1 MDHKDFTMTITG
13 VHKRPVERLSQEGS
27 AIGRAVGDRERGK
40 RVIIMNSKSEF
51 HQPGQV
57 KATYGRLLS

>member
-1 MDHKDFTMTITG
+1 MCSKDFKMTITG
-13 VHKRPVERLSQEGS
+13 VHKRPLERLSKEGT
-27 AIGRAVGDRERGK
+27 AIGRAVSEREKGERI
-40 RVIIMNSKSEF
+40 VIMNSKSEF